1 MANVNFGEVFHN
13 FFIDGKLKKVCRS
26 GSGTRDQAHEVSGCR
41 FKPGTL
47 LCALD
52 EVIYGHEIKPLQC
65 RPILLHWGGIFA
77 RSPKVGVESDAVH
90 RICLNLPCVTDY
102 DPGLPTVMTWNNRAM
117 DNKGRVAGDVIT
129 FVDDGRITGFSKE
142 NCHEVHR

>member
-77 RSPKVGVESDAVH
+77 RSPKVGVESDAV
-90 RICLNLPCVTDY
+90 RSNLFEPPMRD
-102 DPGLPTVMTWNNRAM
+102 GL
-117 DNKGRVAGDVIT
+117 
-129 FVDDGRITGFSKE
+129 
-142 NCHEVHR
+142 

>member
-1 MANVNFGEVFHN
+1 MGMRSSPYNAVRYFYIGEAF
-13 FFIDGKLKKVCRS
+13 
-26 GSGTRDQAHEVSGCR
+26 
-41 FKPGTL
+41 
-47 LCALD
+47 
-52 EVIYGHEIKPLQC
+52 LQ
-65 RPILLHWGGIFA
+65 GV
-77 RSPKVGVESDAVH
+77 PKSELNPMRYD